1 MRGTKGGSL
10 EPITAMLFLILGA
23 VGRKGILGEVGRNG
37 IFIFPVLR
45 DFKKAMLLDRLI
57 SYIARSQT
65 NNKRR

>member
-23 VGRKGILGEVGRNG
+23 VGRKGI
-37 IFIFPVLR
+37 FIFFPGFKG
-45 DFKKAMLLDRLI
+45 FKKAMLSDRLI

-65 NNKRR
+65 NNKRRQTG